1 MNQKNCPKCNIIKSI
16 TEFHNDNKCKGGKRW
31 CCKECVKLYY
41 KPSKESRRKSDRCCL
56 NCKTSHPL
64 ASFDGNGR
72 ICENCR
78 IHRSNLVNERNE
90 YFKKYKNECN
100 DYIYETNPSNY
111 EDWENRLRDYPWGFP
126 SHLKDLFTYLTSHGK
141 QNLYYVKIK

>member
-1 MNQKNCPKCNIIKSI
+1 MVKKIIQKVQKLDLLEITKKTNITKNIRKFSIINESKNCPKCNIIKSI
-16 TEFHNDNKCKGGKRW
+16 TEFHNDNKCKGGKHW

-64 ASFDGNGR
+64 ASFEGKGR

-78 IHRSNLVNERNE
+78 QYKTNLVAERKE
-90 YFKKYKNECN
+90 YFNKFKTERR

-111 EDWENRLRDYPWGFP
+111 
-126 SHLKDLFTYLTSHGK
+126 
-141 QNLYYVKIK
+141 

>member
-1 MNQKNCPKCNIIKSI
+1 MDKKNCPKCKI
-16 TEFHNDNKCKGGKRW
+16 NK
-31 CCKECVKLYY
+31 
-41 KPSKESRRKSDRCCL
+41 SRRKSDRRCL
-56 NCKTSHPL
+56 RCKTSHPL
-64 ASFDGNGR
+64 TSFDGNGR